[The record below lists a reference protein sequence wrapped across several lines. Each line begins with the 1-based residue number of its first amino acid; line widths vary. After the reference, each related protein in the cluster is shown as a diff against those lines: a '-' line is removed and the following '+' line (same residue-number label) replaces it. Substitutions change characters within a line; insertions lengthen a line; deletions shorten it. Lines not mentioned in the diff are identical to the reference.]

1 MVCDLTDMNHRTN
14 LAIKNIG
21 VSAFLKGGS
30 ILTTIVLVPL
40 TLDYLNNYEYGIWL
54 TLNSVLSWVYL
65 MDFGLGNGLRNKLA
79 ESIARN
85 DMVKGREYVSTTL
98 FFMTLIVVVFYALFL
113 ISDSFLNWYDILNVS
128 PERVSHLKE
137 IVIIV
142 FGMVCVNFVLKI
154 IGNIYMSYQLPAVN
168 DFLVFM
174 GSFLS
179 LVVIFILTKT
189 TSGSLMDVAVTFTL
203 TPVVVYLVAYI
214 YTFRRYPDIKP
225 SLHCVK
231 LEHFSE
237 LISVGLFFLLIQVS
251 FIVIHLTANVL
262 ISNIF
267 GPEEVTPY
275 TVAYRLFGTLAT
287 FYGVILSPM
296 WSSVTDAFARNDI
309 PWIHRTIRQLSYTWL
324 LEVVAA
330 VLLVALSPWVL
341 KLWVGDKIQ
350 VPFSLSVLC
359 ASYFLIYTYGSIYV
373 NIVNGIGKLKMQM
386 IFSVVEAVVFVPLTI
401 LCARKF
407 GIDGVMIA
415 TIVVTVPT
423 LLWAPYQSLKLL
435 KGTAKGIWNQ

>member
-21 VSAFLKGGS
+21 ISSFLKGGS

-54 TLNSVLSWVYL
+54 TLNSVLSWV
-65 MDFGLGNGLRNKLA
+65 
-79 ESIARN
+79 
-85 DMVKGREYVSTTL
+85 
-98 FFMTLIVVVFYALFL
+98 
-113 ISDSFLNWYDILNVS
+113 
-128 PERVSHLKE
+128 
-137 IVIIV
+137 
-142 FGMVCVNFVLKI
+142 
-154 IGNIYMSYQLPAVN
+154 
-168 DFLVFM
+168 
-174 GSFLS
+174 
-179 LVVIFILTKT
+179 
-189 TSGSLMDVAVTFTL
+189 
-203 TPVVVYLVAYI
+203 
-214 YTFRRYPDIKP
+214 
-225 SLHCVK
+225 
-231 LEHFSE
+231 
-237 LISVGLFFLLIQVS
+237 
-251 FIVIHLTANVL
+251 
-262 ISNIF
+262 
-267 GPEEVTPY
+267 
-275 TVAYRLFGTLAT
+275 
-287 FYGVILSPM
+287 
-296 WSSVTDAFARNDI
+296 
-309 PWIHRTIRQLSYTWL
+309 
-324 LEVVAA
+324 VVAA

-407 GIDGVMIA
+407 GIDGVMVA

-435 KGTAKGIWNQ
+435 NGTAKGIWNQ